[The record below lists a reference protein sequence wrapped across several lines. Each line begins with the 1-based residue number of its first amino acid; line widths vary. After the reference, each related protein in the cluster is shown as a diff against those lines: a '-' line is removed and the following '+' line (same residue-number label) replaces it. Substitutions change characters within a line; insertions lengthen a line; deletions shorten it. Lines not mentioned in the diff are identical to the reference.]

1 MEIVFKE
8 PIQLKHLFSRHLKN
22 DSFMN
27 SPDNKL
33 LCYSW
38 VFNFIVFAVKVL
50 LVKYIILEFSLL
62 FFEHTKELLQ
72 LSMKTYFIHL
82 VMLQL
87 IINLRIF

>member
-33 LCYSW
+33 LA
-38 VFNFIVFAVKVL
+38 IVGYLILYFL
-50 LVKYIILEFSLL
+50 L
-62 FFEHTKELLQ
+62 
-72 LSMKTYFIHL
+72 
-82 VMLQL
+82 
-87 IINLRIF
+87 